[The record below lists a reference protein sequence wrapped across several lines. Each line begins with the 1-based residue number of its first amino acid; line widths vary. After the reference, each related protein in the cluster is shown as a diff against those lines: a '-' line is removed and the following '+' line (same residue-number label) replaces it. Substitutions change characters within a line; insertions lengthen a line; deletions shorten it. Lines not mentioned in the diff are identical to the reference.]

1 MAGKARRARMRG
13 HQTGQG
19 LVRISA
25 AEAAKITA
33 ERAEQARLDMLRRQ
47 QEVAERRARAR
58 RQNAVLASLA
68 CLVLLGGFLGTA
80 FVVVDMAPAPAD
92 KVAGPANSP
101 VAPLSADTEAFIA
114 TRKAVI
120 RFAETP
126 RYQCRQVDFNNESGM
141 FSNEVKVRCND
152 DVPQT
157 AVQARNAEAAVRF
170 DSIRGNFV
178 K

>member
-1 MAGKARRARMRG
+1 
-13 HQTGQG
+13 
-19 LVRISA
+19 VRISA

-33 ERAEQARLDMLRRQ
+33 ERAEQARRDMLRRQ
-47 QEVAERRARAR
+47 QDAAERRVRAR
-58 RQNAVLASLA
+58 RQNALLASVA
-68 CLVLLGGFLGTA
+68 CVVLLGGILATA
-80 FVVVDMAPAPAD
+80 FLIVDMAPAPAD
-92 KVAGPANSP
+92 KVAGMPKGAAA

-114 TRKAVI
+114 TRRAVV
-120 RFAETP
+120 RFAESP

-152 DVPQT
+152 DVPQN
-157 AVQARNAEAAVRF
+157 AAQEARNAEAAVRF